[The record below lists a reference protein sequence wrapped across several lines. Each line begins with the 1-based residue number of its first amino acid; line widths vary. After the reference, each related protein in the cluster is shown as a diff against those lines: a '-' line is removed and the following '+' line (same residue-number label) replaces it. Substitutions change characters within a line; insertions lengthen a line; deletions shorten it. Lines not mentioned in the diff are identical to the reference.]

1 MIFDLFKKSATIH
14 DSKGLL
20 DYLATG
26 GQSLSG
32 VSVNAKTAMKFAPV
46 FACVRV
52 LAESVGQLPFHLYE
66 QREGSKTKAIDHRL
80 YSLLHDA
87 PNSYQTSQE
96 WREMM
101 VAHLALRGNHYSYIN
116 RVRDE
121 VRELLP
127 LNPDSVKP
135 KQDADYN
142 VVYEVRF
149 ADGTK
154 DVLDAKDVLH
164 VRLMS
169 YDGLEGL
176 SPITQARE
184 SIGLGM
190 ATEKFGSLLFKNGAK
205 PGGILSTEQGLKQ
218 DQIDLIRSSWE
229 ATHSG
234 NDNAH
239 KAAILQGGLKWTAI
253 GMTSDDA
260 QFLETRKYQR
270 SEIAG
275 IFRVPPH
282 MIGDLEKATFSNI
295 EQQSL
300 EFVTNTLM
308 PWLTRI
314 EQRVNMQLLQPKE
327 RGRYYAKLN
336 QTALLRGDMKSRG
349 EFYTKLQQVG
359 ALSPNEI
366 RELED
371 MNPRV
376 GGDIYLTPL
385 NMAINGKPIG
395 DAENAD

>member
-1 MIFDLFKKSATIH
+1 MIFDLLRKNATIH
-14 DSKGLL
+14 DSKELF

-26 GQSLSG
+26 GQVLSG
-32 VSVNAKTAMKFAPV
+32 VSVNAKTAMRFAPV
-46 FACVRV
+46 FACIRV

-66 QREGSKTKAIDHRL
+66 RDGSAKLKAAGHRL
-80 YSLLHDA
+80 YGLLHDA
-87 PNSYQTSQE
+87 PNGYQTSQE

-101 VAHLALRGNHYSYIN
+101 IAHLGLRGNFYCFIN
-116 RVRDE
+116 RIRGE

-127 LNPDSVKP
+127 LNPDSVEP
-135 KQDADYN
+135 KQDENYN
-142 VVYEVRF
+142 VVYHVKF
-149 ADGTK
+149 ANGSE
-154 DVLDAKDVLH
+154 DVLPANDVFH

-169 YDGLEGL
+169 YDGLKGL

-218 DQIDLIRSSWE
+218 EQIELIRKAWDAS
-229 ATHSG
+229 HGG

-239 KAAILQGGLKWTAI
+239 KAAILQGGLKWTSI

-300 EFVTNTLM
+300 DFVIHSLM

-314 EQRVNMQLLQPKE
+314 EQRVNLQLLQPKE

-336 QTALLRGDMKSRG
+336 QSALLRGDMKSRS
-349 EFYTKLQQVG
+349 EFYTRLQQAG

-371 MNPRV
+371 MNPRD